1 MKQRVLSFLV
11 LATAATAGPSAAQR
25 RVEPATV
32 VRLEASALPAPSAA
46 TTLFPAEH
54 ARARRAS
61 ASHAL
66 VGMLGG
72 AVLGAGAGYLTS
84 QVAWSDWDKSS
95 NSEFK
100 SRRLGF
106 TLGGGAVGA
115 LSGLILGGRSSGGA
129 MAPVGVPRG
138 PMINRVSVITE
149 EEVRASRAVNAFQLV
164 QALRPHWLHRD
175 GGTGRTRTPEPN
187 DTTFEVLSTSDDPGV
202 KVYLER
208 GLVGDIFSLREIAVN
223 DVTSLEFLDTATATY
238 RLGQGNSAGAIVVH
252 TGRAR

>member
-1 MKQRVLSFLV
+1 MKQRALPFLV
-11 LATAATAGPSAAQR
+11 LATAATAAPCAAQR
-25 RVEPATV
+25 RVEPVSAARV
-32 VRLEASALPAPSAA
+32 QAAALPAPSAA

-100 SRRLGF
+100 SRRLSF

-115 LSGLILGGRSSGGA
+115 LGGLILGGRSSGGA
-129 MAPVGVPRG
+129 AVPTGMPAR
-138 PMINRVSVITE
+138 PMVNRASVITE
-149 EEVRASRAVNAFQLV
+149 DEVRASTAVNVFQLV
-164 QALRPHWLHRD
+164 QALRPNWLHRD
-175 GGTGRTRTPEPN
+175 GGSGRTKTPEPE
-187 DTTFEVLSTSDDPGV
+187 DTTFAVLSTSDDPGV
-202 KVYLER
+202 RVYLER
-208 GLVGDIFSLREIAVN
+208 GLVGGIFSLREIAVN
-223 DVTSLEFLDTATATY
+223 DVTSLEFLDTAAATY
-238 RLGQGNSAGAIVVH
+238 RLGQGNSAGVIVVH